1 MNQEME
7 FKSPEIHT
15 LPKMEDNSALNKGQH
30 LNNLHMHLEI
40 DLIPSETSPLWT
52 KSPKSLVQSTYI
64 FGAPGQALGRITK
77 RPLHERNKDSLI
89 DPLLHEN

>member
-1 MNQEME
+1 M
-7 FKSPEIHT
+7 K
-15 LPKMEDNSALNKGQH
+15 QH

-40 DLIPSETSPLWT
+40 DFIPSETSPLWT

-64 FGAPGQALGRITK
+64 FGASGQALVRITK

-89 DPLLHEN
+89 DPLLNKN